1 MNHFENARDRRER
14 ELFAA
19 VEAKIRAA
27 SEHVRVSEDLRA
39 ETLSAARRAHRNQH
53 WTRRFGTMAA
63 CFLVIGACGFVLNY
77 EAGPSSAI
85 SSEHNQSLDYT
96 ASKGIGGAFSE
107 WIRSLF
113 GEAD

>member
-19 VEAKIRAA
+19 VEAKVRAA
-27 SEHVRVSEDLRA
+27 GDKVRVSEDLRA
-39 ETLSAARRAHRNQH
+39 DTLTAAHRAYRQQH

-77 EAGPSSAI
+77 EPGPGSAI
-85 SSEHNQSLDYT
+85 SSEHSQSLDYT
-96 ASKGIGGAFSE
+96 ATKGIGGAFSE
-107 WIRSLF
+107 WIHSLF
-113 GEAD
+113 GE

>member
-1 MNHFENARDRRER
+1 MNHFENAKDRRER

-27 SEHVRVSEDLRA
+27 SEHVHVSEDLRA
-39 ETLSAARRAHRNQH
+39 DTLSAARRAHRNQH

-77 EAGPSSAI
+77 EAGPGSAT
-85 SSEHNQSLDYT
+85 SEHSQSLDYS
-96 ASKGIGGAFSE
+96 AAKGFGGSLSE
-107 WIRSLF
+107 WIRSLY
-113 GEAD
+113 GE

>member
-1 MNHFENARDRRER
+1 MNHFENAKDRRER

-19 VEAKIRAA
+19 VEAKILAA
-27 SEHVRVSEDLRA
+27 SEHVRVSEDLRSD
-39 ETLSAARRAHRNQH
+39 TLAAAHRAYRQQH

-77 EAGPSSAI
+77 EAGPSSAT
-85 SSEHNQSLDYT
+85 SSEHSQSLDYS
-96 ASKGIGGAFSE
+96 AAKGIGGALGE

-113 GEAD
+113 GE

>member
-27 SEHVRVSEDLRA
+27 SGHVRVSEDLRA
-39 ETLSAARRAHRNQH
+39 DTLSAARRAHRNQH

-77 EAGPSSAI
+77 EAGPGATT
-85 SSEHNQSLDYT
+85 SSEHSQSLDYT
-96 ASKGIGGAFSE
+96 ATKGIGGAFSK

-113 GEAD
+113 DEAD